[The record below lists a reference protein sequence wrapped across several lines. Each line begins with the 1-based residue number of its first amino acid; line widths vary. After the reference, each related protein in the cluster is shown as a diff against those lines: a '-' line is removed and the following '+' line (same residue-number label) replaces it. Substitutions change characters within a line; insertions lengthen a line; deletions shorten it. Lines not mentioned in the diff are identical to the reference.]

1 MTTPL
6 LALLVIL
13 ACTTVLWLL
22 SLMLRDAG
30 IIDIFWAPGFFIV
43 AAICAMRAQAL
54 TPRAIVILV
63 LTALWAERLGS
74 HLLLRWRKFEHE
86 DRRYSEMRAG
96 GGFWW
101 KSLLRVFWLQAVIL
115 WIVSWPL
122 QAALGHGEVPLGP
135 LDYLGTVVALG
146 GILIEAIADRQLT
159 HFKND
164 SASPGRVLG
173 TGIWAWSRHP
183 NYFGNATMWW
193 GFWLIALSAGAWWT
207 IFAPVLMTFFL
218 LRVSGVALLERD
230 IAKWR
235 PDYADYI
242 RRTSAFVP
250 WPPKKRSL

>member
-1 MTTPL
+1 MTAPL
-6 LALLVIL
+6 LTLFVLL
-13 ACTTVLWLL
+13 ACATALWLL
-22 SLMLRDAG
+22 SWALRDAG

-43 AAICAMRAQAL
+43 AAVCALRAPAL

-74 HLLLRWRKFEHE
+74 HLLHRWRNSAEE
-86 DRRYSEMRAG
+86 DRRYTQMRAG

-101 KSLLRVFWLQAVIL
+101 KSLLCVFWLQAVIL

-122 QAALGHGEVPLGP
+122 QAAIGGRSPIGP
-135 LDYLGTVVALG
+135 LDCLGAVVALG
-146 GILIEAIADRQLT
+146 GILIEAVADRQLT
-159 HFKND
+159 GFKND
-164 SASPGRVLG
+164 PANAGKVLD

-207 IFAPVLMTFFL
+207 IFAPALMTFFL

-230 IAKWR
+230 IAERR

-242 RRTSAFVP
+242 RRTSAFIP
-250 WPPKKRSL
+250 LPPRTRSR